1 VYAGLRSD
9 AHPDSIRQPVALV
22 LVILPLPEGTLDRQ
36 RRVVGYPVVVREIWV
51 SVDDRDVL
59 RALLTH

>member
-1 VYAGLRSD
+1 MRR
-9 AHPDSIRQPVALV
+9 PIRYGNPW
-22 LVILPLPEGTLDRQ
+22 RWF
-36 RRVVGYPVVVREIWV
+36 VVREIWV